1 MLLCPSEY
9 IMLADVCRP
18 QILHATRLYG
28 GTSEHREILFFKISW
43 FSFIDRQQIFASHK
57 KMVGVLR
64 HLPSL
69 AYVFEMCRK
78 KSRAK
83 LFWEVYGDP
92 RGHRGHLH
100 EVWKVYVDHMGS

>member
-1 MLLCPSEY
+1 M
-9 IMLADVCRP
+9 
-18 QILHATRLYG
+18 
-28 GTSEHREILFFKISW
+28 
-43 FSFIDRQQIFASHK
+43 IFHIYLK